1 MPILITAT
9 GVGCIGAV
17 YGYILFYSFKR
28 HHPPVVAKP
37 LPLNEVI
44 SLLAAVG
51 AGGALGSVFLAL
63 EGVNYVGPYGMGL
76 LLGVAVNVTLTIR
89 HERPFRATGERM
101 RGEEDIQAEI

>member
-1 MPILITAT
+1 MPILITAL
-9 GVGCIGAV
+9 GVGCIGTV

-28 HHPPVVAKP
+28 HHPPVAEEP

-63 EGVNYVGPYGMGL
+63 EGVNYVGPYGIGL
-76 LLGVAVNVTLTIR
+76 LLGVAANVLLTIR
-89 HERPFRATGERM
+89 HERPFRATGESPLR
-101 RGEEDIQAEI
+101 REQIRT